1 MATSTIDTGIA
12 TLYEEGATVEE
23 LKQLFPDLELDAIK
37 MSLMQNSALY
47 RKRIK
52 DNNEVF
58 SNDTFQRALQ
68 VIESQLESID
78 NQNLAHRAAKLVI
91 YQRMGLLDK
100 KGMKSLN
107 VNIQTINQQIIQAAE
122 IEKRAKERIV
132 DIDPKHAHLKEI
144 AA

>member
-23 LKQLFPDLELDAIK
+23 LKQLFPDLETDAIK
-37 MSLMQNSALY
+37 LSLMQNSALY
-47 RKRIK
+47 RKRVK
-52 DNNEVF
+52 DNAEVF
-58 SNDTFQRALQ
+58 SSDSFQTAQQ
-68 VIESQLESID
+68 VIESFMNSVD
-78 NQNLAHRAAKLVI
+78 NPNLAFRAAKLI
-91 YQRMGLLDK
+91 LDQKLGLRDK